1 MCGIFGYAFWQRKT
15 SVNEILQ
22 MLLSGLE
29 KVEYRGYDSAGIA
42 IDDTKER
49 RDVSKPPSMIFIR
62 SVGNISSLR
71 ATVEQEKKKNGIDDK
86 KNVFQHVGIAHTR
99 WATHGGVCLENC
111 HPHQSNDGSF
121 MVVHN
126 GIMTNF
132 LKKKEELQHLGY
144 KFSSD
149 TDTEVI
155 AVLAEH
161 LYKSLPPFST
171 FPTLMNALVR
181 NIEGGYAILLK
192 STHFPDE
199 LIGYR
204 NGSPLLIGARLHVPG
219 ANDDLPILQDS
230 LETHPKVENVE
241 VEVFFV
247 SDFNSFLEKT
257 KWAAYC
263 SDGEMAHFAKG
274 KLSFFEISSASSDE
288 FTCIHRPFS
297 LLDVNVA
304 ALSKGEY
311 PTFMMKE
318 VVEQRESTLATM
330 RQRVD
335 FARKKV
341 SLDEL
346 KPEHVTRIL
355 SSHRIFFI
363 SCGTSYHSCL
373 AVRPLIEELVM
384 PVSVENASDFLDRKP
399 RLDMQDTC
407 IFVSQSGETADVL
420 LAMKHC
426 QQGNA
431 FIIGVTNAQGSSVD
445 RLTDCSLLLQCGPE
459 VGVASTKAYTS
470 QMVLLILFV
479 LFITEKVESP
489 EVQSRREEIILG
501 FSHLP
506 QKVSEAISVHMK
518 EIETIAKRLLSASSI
533 MVLGRGYDFSTALE
547 AALKMKELSYLHTEG
562 LNSGELKHGPLAL
575 VDGDLNVLCFCSKD
589 KYFEK
594 SLNAL
599 YQIQARGGKPII
611 ITNEEC
617 EDLRSGEAREVLVF
631 PKTVDCLQPIVN
643 AIMGQLLAYYMA
655 IHKGNNVDCPRNL
668 AKSVTVE

>member
-1 MCGIFGYAFWQRKT
+1 MCGIFGYALWKKRT
-15 SVNEILQ
+15 TVNDVLET
-22 MLLSGLE
+22 LLSGLQ

-42 IDDTKER
+42 IDDTSEQPT
-49 RDVSKPPSMIFIR
+49 PPTVPPITVIR
-62 SVGNISSLR
+62 SVGNIGDLR
-71 ATVEQEKKKNGIDDK
+71 SIVEKEKKSRVNAQKS
-86 KNVFQHVGIAHTR
+86 VMSHVGIAHTR
-99 WATHGGVCLENC
+99 WATHGGVCLDNC

-121 MVVHN
+121 VLVHN

-132 LKKKEELQHLGY
+132 LKKKEELQSLGY

-161 LYKSLPPFST
+161 LYKSLPPSSS

-181 NIEGGYAILLK
+181 NVEGAFAILLK

-204 NGSPLLIGARLHVPG
+204 NGSPLLVGARMRAPG
-219 ANDDLPILQDS
+219 ANEDLPILQDS
-230 LETHPKVENVE
+230 LDANTKDENTE

-247 SDFNSFLEKT
+247 SDFNTFLEKT

-263 SDGEMAHFAKG
+263 RDEEMVHFSKG
-274 KLSFFEISSASSDE
+274 KLSFFRVSRFPLDA
-288 FTCIHRPFS
+288 FS
-297 LLDVNVA
+297 LTNHHFHFLDVNVA
-304 ALSKGEY
+304 ALSKGEH

-318 VVEQRESTLATM
+318 IVEQRESTLATM
-330 RQRVD
+330 RNRVD
-335 FARKKV
+335 FAQRKV
-341 SLDEL
+341 SLKEL
-346 KPEHVTRIL
+346 KPEHVNRIL

-373 AVRPLIEELVM
+373 AIRPLMEELVM
-384 PVSVENASDFLDRKP
+384 PVLVENASDFLDRRP
-399 RLDMQDTC
+399 LLGPSDTC
-407 IFVSQSGETADVL
+407 VFVSQSGETADVL

-426 QQGNA
+426 QECQA
-431 FIIGVTNAQGSSVD
+431 FLIGVTNAQGSSVD

-470 QMVLLILFV
+470 QMVLLSLFI
-479 LFITEKVESP
+479 LFITENVESQK
-489 EVQSRREEIILG
+489 VQSRREEIIQGL
-501 FSHLP
+501 SHLP
-506 QKVSEAISVHMK
+506 QKVSEAISLHMN
-518 EIETIAKRLLSASSI
+518 ELDNIAKRLLSASSI

-594 SLNAL
+594 SVNAL

-611 ITNEEC
+611 ITNEAC
-617 EDLRSGEAREVLVF
+617 EDLSSRGSREVLVF

-643 AIMGQLLAYYMA
+643 AIAGQLLAYFMA
-655 IHKGNNVDCPRNL
+655 VHKGNNVDCPRNL